1 MSAPQFV
8 HLRVHTAY
16 SLSEGAMLVPKL
28 IHKLHDQGVPAI
40 AVTDTANMFGG
51 KAFSKYA
58 SDEGVKPILGCQFYL
73 RNPDADDVLKAK
85 GRIIEPDKIVLL
97 VMNENGYQNIMK
109 LMKRSYL
116 DNPKQG
122 EKAQLK
128 MSDLEEL
135 NGGLIALTAGVEGQI
150 GRLLLENRKA
160 EAEEVVVKLREIFA
174 DRLYMEISRI
184 GLETEQKTEDDFIDF
199 AYKYNIPLVATN
211 EAFFFDAD
219 MYEAHDALICIAAG
233 EYVANDDRKKYSPN
247 NRLRSAEEMVELFKD
262 LPEAVQST
270 VNIAA
275 RCNYLSQKVDPLL
288 PIFECPEG
296 KTQDEFITEQAY
308 KGLKQR
314 MEAQVYNDS
323 QTPEERA
330 EIDKRYYERLD
341 YELSVIK
348 KMGFPGY
355 FLIVSDFIQWSK
367 THGVPVGPG
376 RGSGAGSIVAWSL
389 KITDLD
395 PLKLDLLFERF
406 LNPERVNMPDFDVD
420 FCQENRYKTIEYVQ
434 KKYGFD
440 HVAQIITYGK
450 LQAKN
455 VIRDVARVLQMP
467 YAQADRISKM
477 IPPGVQGKNPTL
489 QESLDQVPELE
500 QMRQEDP
507 QINKLF
513 DIGMKLE
520 GLYRQSG
527 MHAAGVVIG
536 DRPLDQLVPLYKDPK
551 ADMPVTQYDMKFVEE
566 TGLIKFD
573 FLGLKTLTVIKKAV
587 DWVKKVHK
595 IDLDIDNIPLD
606 DKLTYEMLQRGDTSA
621 VFQFESPGM
630 KDVHKQ
636 IKPDRFED
644 LIAIVSLYRPGP
656 MDNIPTYI
664 KRKHGEEEITYL
676 HPDLAPILDETY
688 GIMVYQEQVMKIAQA
703 LGGYTMGGADKLRK
717 VMGKKMRDEIPKQR
731 KMFTEGAVAKGIDE
745 GTATKIFD
753 QMEKFASYGFNKSH
767 AAAYS
772 LVSYQTAYLKAHYPV
787 EFMCAVMS
795 LDMTNVDKLL
805 LYKEECKKMGFKVLP
820 PNINKSDADFDVE
833 DGNIRYALAAIK
845 SVGAANMEAIAAERH
860 AHGPYKDVSDFIHR
874 IDAKQI
880 NRRQLEQ
887 LIKAGAFDCLD
898 KNRGKLFANIETIV
912 QHISAATELKTSSQS
927 SLFGDQELQAK
938 VKLAEKPDWP
948 ELEKLKLEA
957 EAIGFYLSAHP
968 LDSYSR
974 GMERLGVKK
983 CNEVFQGI
991 RTGDTIRAKLAGC
1004 VNSFQKRISKNGNKY
1019 AFLEISDGSS
1029 NFEGLLFSEGLTRF
1043 EETIKSGLPLLVS
1056 VTIDKQNEEG
1066 NPRVMINSVETLDKA
1081 IADVANGL
1089 EISLNDTS
1097 AVPKLKEILGKDR
1110 NGKNKIYIKPDND
1123 NWDIRIELSGGF
1135 ALQGDVLS
1143 QIRGLAGVTT
1153 VKEI

>member
-184 GLETEQKTEDDFIDF
+184 GLETEQKTEDDFINF

-367 THGVPVGPG
+367 AHGVPVGPG

-820 PNINKSDADFDVE
+820 PDINKSDADFDVE

-845 SVGAANMEAIAAERH
+845 SVGVANMEAIAAERH

>member
-128 MSDLEEL
+128 MSDSEEL
-135 NGGLIALTAGVEGQI
+135 NGGLIALTAGVEGQV

-184 GLETEQKTEDDFIDF
+184 GLETEQKTEDDFINC

-367 THGVPVGPG
+367 AHGVPVGPG

-820 PNINKSDADFDVE
+820 PDINKSDADFDVE

>member
-367 THGVPVGPG
+367 AHGVPVGPG

-820 PNINKSDADFDVE
+820 PDINKSDADFDVE

-860 AHGPYKDVSDFIHR
+860 AHGPYKDISDFIHR